1 MRLEQRVFVARRE
14 QKEQL
19 YVYCVHIAFYLLR
32 QAERDQRLVTTV
44 LASVE
49 KEWEE
54 EAGPA
59 LASNTPGS
67 WMKRKKKGV
76 FGFSG

>member
-1 MRLEQRVFVARRE
+1 MLFEE

-19 YVYCVHIAFYLLR
+19 YVCCVHIVFYLLR
-32 QAERDQRLVTTV
+32 QAARDQRLVTTV
-44 LASVE
+44 LASVD

-59 LASNTPGS
+59 LASNAPGS
-67 WMKRKKKGV
+67 WMKCKRNGV